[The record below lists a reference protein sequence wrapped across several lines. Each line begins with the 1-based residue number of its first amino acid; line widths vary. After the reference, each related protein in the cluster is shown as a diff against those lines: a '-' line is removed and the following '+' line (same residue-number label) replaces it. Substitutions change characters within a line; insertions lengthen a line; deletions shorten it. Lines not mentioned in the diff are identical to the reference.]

1 MICGLQKTADLGLVK
16 EIKAALLQ
24 LLHKA
29 SQGLEMFPDF
39 RLLHQT
45 VFRYV
50 YMSFGMSGLF
60 KKNKQKKDMQV
71 TGTPGR
77 LVSQMAVRVNTL
89 LGAADTDFRS
99 VLRFILSIFLF

>member
-29 SQGLEMFPDF
+29 SQGLEMFPAF

-50 YMSFGMSGLF
+50 YMSLGMSGLL
-60 KKNKQKKDMQV
+60 NKQTNKKKDMQV

-77 LVSQMAVRVNTL
+77 LVSQMAVV
-89 LGAADTDFRS
+89 
-99 VLRFILSIFLF
+99 